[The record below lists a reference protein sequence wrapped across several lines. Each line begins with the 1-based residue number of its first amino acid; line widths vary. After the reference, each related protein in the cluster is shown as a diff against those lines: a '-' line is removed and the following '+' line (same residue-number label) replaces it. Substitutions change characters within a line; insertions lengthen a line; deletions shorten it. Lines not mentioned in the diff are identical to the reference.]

1 MTDFQ
6 KDIFVSLLFISGLV
20 GFISGAFI
28 VSATIFAGSAILSN
42 VNFQSRLHS

>member
-6 KDIFVSLLFISGLV
+6 KDIFIGMIFISGIY

-28 VSATIFAGSAILSN
+28 VSTVMFGTATIFSAMFADRRSQN
-42 VNFQSRLHS
+42 